1 MEKYILGGTT
11 EMKENDAG
19 VLKGKV
25 FSCVN
30 FSILLLCILGYNNLE
45 KNVLGYDAP
54 NLD

>member
-1 MEKYILGGTT
+1 MYHSQ
-11 EMKENDAG
+11 
-19 VLKGKV
+19 V

-54 NLD
+54 NLG